1 MNVARVR
8 VCEISRLGKFTEQK
22 VDLRLLE
29 PGRGGHAELLPHGDR
44 VSAWADDQVLE
55 TASSDNC
62 TRL

>member
-1 MNVARVR
+1 M
-8 VCEISRLGKFTEQK
+8 CEISRLGKFTEQK

-44 VSAWADDQVLE
+44 VSAWGDDQVLE